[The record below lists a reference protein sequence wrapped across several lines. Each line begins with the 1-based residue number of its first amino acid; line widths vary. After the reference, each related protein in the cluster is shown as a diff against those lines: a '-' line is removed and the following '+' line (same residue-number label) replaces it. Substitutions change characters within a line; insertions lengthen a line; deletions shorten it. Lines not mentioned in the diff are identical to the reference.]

1 MLVQRL
7 RMLRRLCVGQHIAD
21 VRFVDHLGAAAVLGL
36 WQADVHVD
44 AERVGD
50 LGAQVLPDGAPGH
63 PADQLAEDE
72 TEGHHVIALR
82 GAGLP
87 PRLGGRDVGAHRVP
101 IGGVGPMQPSARSD
115 DAGPMP
121 QHHRDGDVLLARL
134 AELRPVAR
142 HRGVQIDLPAVGQQ
156 MDTGAGQPLG
166 TGVDA
171 GQGVSSPWPQAR
183 GVGEA
188 TPQIDDEVAFH
199 PDRNRSA
206 DVVAI
211 GEVRGEGVAH
221 PLEAGRA
228 RTVDGDPG
236 RVEQGS
242 SCRSCPR
249 SERATE
255 SHPRGSLQLSTV
267 AEQLPA

>member
-1 MLVQRL
+1 
-7 RMLRRLCVGQHIAD
+7 
-21 VRFVDHLGAAAVLGL
+21 
-36 WQADVHVD
+36 
-44 AERVGD
+44 
-50 LGAQVLPDGAPGH
+50 
-63 PADQLAEDE
+63 
-72 TEGHHVIALR
+72 
-82 GAGLP
+82 
-87 PRLGGRDVGAHRVP
+87 
-101 IGGVGPMQPSARSD
+101 
-115 DAGPMP
+115 
-121 QHHRDGDVLLARL
+121 
-134 AELRPVAR
+134 
-142 HRGVQIDLPAVGQQ
+142 
-156 MDTGAGQPLG
+156 GQPLG

-188 TPQIDDEVAFH
+188 TPQIDDELAFH
-199 PDRNRSA
+199 PDRNRGA
-206 DVVAI
+206 DVVTV

-221 PLEAGRA
+221 PLEAGSA

-267 AEQLPA
+267 AEQLPARSERHTPVTRSRLVSSNFGESIAYTQQRLRMLLGGVLGRHGCGATRARIATAWFHRK